1 MLHNGINTINTYN
14 FAKVMFLRLFV
25 SHSVHRGVPAS
36 VHAGI
41 HTPPRQ
47 TPPQGRHPQ
56 GADSPPPL
64 EQTAPGNR
72 QPLLLGADT
81 PMGAD
86 TTPGSRHT
94 LWEQTPPGADAPPA
108 QCMLGDTCNK
118 RVVRILLECI
128 LVKICCLFL
137 HQCIF
142 TMHRMHNII
151 IDTSMK
157 KPSL

>member
-1 MLHNGINTINTYN
+1 MLHNGLNPINTYN
-14 FAKVMFLRLFV
+14 FAKVMFLHLFV

-56 GADSPPPL
+56 GADSPPPWSRQPHGNRHPSSK
-64 EQTAPGNR
+64 EQTPPWEQT
-72 QPLLLGADT
+72 QPPGADT
-81 PMGAD
+81 PS
-86 TTPGSRHT
+86 GSSH
-94 LWEQTPPGADAPPA
+94 LPEQMLPPA
-108 QCMLGDTCNK
+108 QCMLGHTCNK
-118 RVVRILLECI
+118 RVLRILLECI